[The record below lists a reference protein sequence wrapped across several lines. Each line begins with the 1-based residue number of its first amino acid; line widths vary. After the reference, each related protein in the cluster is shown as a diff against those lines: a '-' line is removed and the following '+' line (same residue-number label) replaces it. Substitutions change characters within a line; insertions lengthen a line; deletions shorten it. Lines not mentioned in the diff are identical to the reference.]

1 MSNNNQSA
9 IITEKLNKD
18 HYDTEISNESNVN
31 VNLEQLV
38 TFKVDQE
45 IYGLEIL
52 KIQEIVRLPVIT
64 RLPKT
69 SSFIKGVINLRGN
82 IVPVIDLRDK
92 FGLPQKKYT
101 KMTRAIV
108 VEIKA
113 KNIALIVDEVSQ
125 VLRINMSEISEAP
138 SLVSNIAKE
147 FIKGVARHGEKLIIL
162 LKMDKI
168 LSSDDVVEIEKINEN
183 I

>member
-1 MSNNNQSA
+1 MEKQKENSVLEKSQKSNNQRELNND
-9 IITEKLNKD
+9 EK
-18 HYDTEISNESNVN
+18 SS
-31 VNLEQLV
+31 VNLAQLV
-38 TFKVDQE
+38 TFIVDNE

-52 KIQEIVRLPVIT
+52 KIQEIVRLPIIT

-82 IVPVIDLRDK
+82 IVPVIDLREK

-108 VEIKA
+108 VEIKS

-125 VLRINMSEISEAP
+125 VLRIDINEISDAP
-138 SLVSNIAKE
+138 SLVSSIAKE
-147 FIKGVARHGEKLIIL
+147 FIKGVARHGDKLVII

-168 LSSDDVVEIEKINEN
+168 LSSEDVVELEKLNDN